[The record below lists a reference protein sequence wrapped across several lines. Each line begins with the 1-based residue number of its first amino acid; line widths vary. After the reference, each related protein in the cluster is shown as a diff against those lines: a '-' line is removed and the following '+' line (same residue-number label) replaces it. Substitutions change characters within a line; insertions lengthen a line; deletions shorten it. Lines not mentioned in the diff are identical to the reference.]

1 MSLTFALIPV
11 LLILVSL
18 AAGIFLLLLLGYA
31 GLLLVKAV
39 FRGLQ
44 QGPTPAVF
52 VPPQPVRPV
61 QPLSQPQLTSPAA
74 GSGLS
79 FSAAAA
85 LGLLGVAAGVALM
98 LLTLSARRVEYP
110 PPTPVV
116 ADRSQPEVQ
125 LAGDAGEVQAS
136 PQAGKIPLQPES
148 AGSVTKDGQ
157 QAAGPAAADRA
168 QLLEVAS
175 QLGQFFQSQL
185 NRPAAAGDS
194 PSEATGDQ
202 EVAAGTAGES
212 ADGDVVVY
220 QFSEQMLADL
230 FGSEAIDTLRSLSQQ
245 MPAGIRN
252 SYALIPLP
260 GSVGATVPP
269 MKPLLASSGLRSL
282 ADSLVQLLK
291 TGPADPAVP
300 QAQQAQQ
307 AGKQSA
313 VSQPEIPAWVR
324 QPAAGHRVARAEIL
338 PGDDVSERVRES
350 VEELLQAE
358 LRSAAEWI
366 PARLRQPALLAS
378 VGVSTDS
385 VRALIR
391 NRFER
396 LETLEQ
402 PIDGAQQLQVIWTE
416 IELPRVEILGQ
427 LSLAAGERRSWLLA
441 AGVLVFWLGLVLAAI
456 SSRLW
461 AGGRLL
467 SRFVS
472 FGSGVLSIALLVAVV
487 LVGLRSAR
495 GLPLED
501 GQLFNGA
508 VVWSG
513 LSSDIRVSL

>member
-39 FRGLQ
+39 FRSLQ

-52 VPPQPVRPV
+52 VPQPPPVRPV
-61 QPLSQPQLTSPAA
+61 QPVLQPQLTSAA
-74 GSGLS
+74 GGAGRLS

-85 LGLLGVAAGVALM
+85 LGVLGVAAGVALM
-98 LLTLSARRVEYP
+98 LFTLSQRRVEYP

-116 ADRSQPEVQ
+116 ADRSQPEVR

-136 PQAGKIPLQPES
+136 PQPGKIPLQPES
-148 AGSVTKDGQ
+148 ALSAADNGQ
-157 QAAGPAAADRA
+157 QAARPAAADRA

-291 TGPADPAVP
+291 AGPANG
-300 QAQQAQQ
+300 QQATELP
-307 AGKQSA
+307 GKSLPA
-313 VSQPEIPAWVR
+313 EQPEIPAWVR
-324 QPAAGHRVARAEIL
+324 QPSAGHRVARAEVL
-338 PGDDVSERVRES
+338 PGEDTEDKVRES
-350 VEELLQAE
+350 VEELLQQE
-358 LRSAAEWI
+358 LQTGSEWI
-366 PARLRQPALLAS
+366 PVQLRQSALQAS
-378 VGVSTDS
+378 VGVSAGSLRTL
-385 VRALIR
+385 VH

-396 LETLEQ
+396 QETLEQ
-402 PIDGAQQLQVIWTE
+402 PIDGANELQVIWTE
-416 IELPRVEILGQ
+416 IELPRAEILGQ
-427 LSLAAGERRSWLLA
+427 LSLAAGQHRSWLLA
-441 AGVLVFWLGLVLAAI
+441 AGVLIFWLGLVLAAI

-461 AGGRLL
+461 ASGGLL

-472 FGSGVLSIALLVAVV
+472 FGSGVFSIALLVAVV

-501 GQLFNGA
+501 GQLFSGA

-513 LSSDIRVSL
+513 LGGDVRVSL

>member
-31 GLLLVKAV
+31 GLLLVKAL
-39 FRGLQ
+39 FRFLQ

-52 VPPQPVRPV
+52 VPQPPPVRPV
-61 QPLSQPQLTSPAA
+61 QPVFQPQRTSPAT

-85 LGLLGVAAGVALM
+85 LGVLGVAAGVVLM
-98 LLTLSARRVEYP
+98 LFTLSARRVEYP

-116 ADRSQPEVQ
+116 ADRQQPEVQ

-136 PQAGKIPLQPES
+136 PQLGKIPLQPES

-185 NRPAAAGDS
+185 NRPAAACDS

-282 ADSLVQLLK
+282 ADSLVELLK
-291 TGPADPAVP
+291 TGPADQAVP
-300 QAQQAQQ
+300 RAQQ
-307 AGKQSA
+307 AGKESP

-324 QPAAGHRVARAEIL
+324 QPATGHRVARAEVL
-338 PGDDVSERVRES
+338 PGEDTEDKVRES
-350 VEELLQAE
+350 VEELLQQE
-358 LRSAAEWI
+358 LQSGSEWI
-366 PARLRQPALLAS
+366 PVQLRQSALLAS
-378 VGVSTDS
+378 VGVSAGSLRTL
-385 VRALIR
+385 VH

-396 LETLEQ
+396 QETLEQ
-402 PIDGAQQLQVIWTE
+402 PIDGANELQVIWTE
-416 IELPRVEILGQ
+416 IELPRAEILGQ
-427 LSLAAGERRSWLLA
+427 LSLAAGQHRSWLLA
-441 AGVLVFWLGLVLAAI
+441 AGVLIFWLGLVLAAI

-461 AGGRLL
+461 ASGGLL

-487 LVGLRSAR
+487 LVGLRS
-495 GLPLED
+495 GSFSTVPWCGPD
-501 GQLFNGA
+501 
-508 VVWSG
+508 
-513 LSSDIRVSL
+513 